1 MSVNRPC
8 FKKVF
13 PPNDQTRIF
22 FAATAP
28 YFEARKIQRNGPMW
42 TKASLPNH
50 GMGSMKPNQS
60 TCLLG
65 LRAVFCIFA
74 TLCGAHV
81 KRAQKHN
88 DSAKKKARK
97 VIQFAFSQE
106 YGKIRNFFTKI
117 RTVSLFVHFSFL
129 VVHYDFRK
137 KCLHWRKSKKTWTF
151 APGFLEYFSAIFSR
165 YFLLGRWT
173 KTPAALQVKT
183 NKLLWWGKTI
193 PTQKWLDKMCMLE
206 NYVAYINA
214 NNFAYDFSALD
225 LQYLIPCV
233 CSIKHTAQQKLC
245 ICS

>member
-1 MSVNRPC
+1 MWSDRKNTTTLPRKRRAKL
-8 FKKVF
+8 FNSRFHKSTEKY
-13 PPNDQTRIF
+13 
-22 FAATAP
+22 AT
-28 YFEARKIQRNGPMW
+28 FSRKY
-42 TKASLPNH
+42 A
-50 GMGSMKPNQS
+50 
-60 TCLLG
+60 
-65 LRAVFCIFA
+65 
-74 TLCGAHV
+74 
-81 KRAQKHN
+81 
-88 DSAKKKARK
+88 
-97 VIQFAFSQE
+97 
-106 YGKIRNFFTKI
+106 
-117 RTVSLFVHFSFL
+117 TVSLFFHFSFL
-129 VVHYDFRK
+129 VFHYDFRK
-137 KCLHWRKSKKTWTF
+137 KCLHWRKSKKIWTF

-206 NYVAYINA
+206 NYVAHINA

>member
-13 PPNDQTRIF
+13 PRNDQTRIF

-81 KRAQKHN
+81 KRSQKHN

-97 VIQFAFSQE
+97 VIQFAFSQG
-106 YGKIRNFFTKI
+106 YGKIRHFFTKI
-117 RTVSLFVHFSFL
+117 RPFFTFVTFHFWLSTMIFEKKCSHRRQSKKHELLPLDSWNISLQFSAATSFL
-129 VVHYDFRK
+129 VDGPRPL
-137 KCLHWRKSKKTWTF
+137 LHCR
-151 APGFLEYFSAIFSR
+151 
-165 YFLLGRWT
+165 
-173 KTPAALQVKT
+173 
-183 NKLLWWGKTI
+183 
-193 PTQKWLDKMCMLE
+193 
-206 NYVAYINA
+206 
-214 NNFAYDFSALD
+214 
-225 LQYLIPCV
+225 
-233 CSIKHTAQQKLC
+233 
-245 ICS
+245 

>member
-1 MSVNRPC
+1 MWSDRKNTTTLQRKRRAKL
-8 FKKVF
+8 FKSRFHKSTEKYATF
-13 PPNDQTRIF
+13 SRKYALFHFLFTFLFWLSTMIF
-22 FAATAP
+22 EKNVYTG
-28 YFEARKIQRNGPMW
+28 EN
-42 TKASLPNH
+42 L
-50 GMGSMKPNQS
+50 
-60 TCLLG
+60 
-65 LRAVFCIFA
+65 
-74 TLCGAHV
+74 
-81 KRAQKHN
+81 
-88 DSAKKKARK
+88 KKA
-97 VIQFAFSQE
+97 
-106 YGKIRNFFTKI
+106 
-117 RTVSLFVHFSFL
+117 
-129 VVHYDFRK
+129 
-137 KCLHWRKSKKTWTF
+137 WTF

>member
-1 MSVNRPC
+1 MSSN
-8 FKKVF
+8 
-13 PPNDQTRIF
+13 NDLSHVTSRFFDLFSSRAFSNATR
-22 FAATAP
+22 
-28 YFEARKIQRNGPMW
+28 
-42 TKASLPNH
+42 SLP
-50 GMGSMKPNQS
+50 MAPV
-60 TCLLG
+60 
-65 LRAVFCIFA
+65 RA
-74 TLCGAHV
+74 HW
-81 KRAQKHN
+81 
-88 DSAKKKARK
+88 
-97 VIQFAFSQE
+97 
-106 YGKIRNFFTKI
+106 IRNVSTRQRHGPPPKKWFYSGIWVVSRQIQLHPLPGCTGQALLIQQLPAGASATVVAASSSCSLEPLEPFTLK
-117 RTVSLFVHFSFL
+117 LASFTSN
-129 VVHYDFRK
+129 VTY
-137 KCLHWRKSKKTWTF
+137 WRKSKKIWTF